1 MKIEGE
7 ILAIDRATFNQGE
20 NALYDFDISGGGTVQ
35 TIIARGPG
43 AVCYKIPS
51 EPCVQETTRESVTN
65 MSTKGK

>member
-7 ILAIDRATFNQGE
+7 ILTIDRAAFNQGE
-20 NALYDFDISGGGTVQ
+20 NALYDFDISGGGTAQ

-51 EPCVQETTRESVTN
+51 EPCVREIIRESVTS